1 MSAGACVL
9 TFAAHGEYVIR
20 CHGRVARIDA
30 WGPWNTE
37 RTLEYAQRL
46 HACIAAMPTP
56 FALLAISHVQ
66 PILSPEAEAI
76 LRLNVRERVRLGCKA
91 QATVL
96 LDPSTK
102 GVALAQYRHIYVPE
116 GLHHAFFRSVGNAIA
131 WLADIGFADS
141 VFLRADP
148 GAQDAA

>member
-1 MSAGACVL
+1 ML

-20 CHGRVARIDA
+20 RHGRVARVDA

-46 HACIAAMPTP
+46 HACIEAMPTP
-56 FALLAISHVQ
+56 FALLAVSHVQ
-66 PILSPEAEAI
+66 PILSPEAEAV
-76 LRLNVRERVRLGCKA
+76 LRENVRERVRLGCKA

-96 LDPSTK
+96 LDPSTEH
-102 GVALAQYRHIYVPE
+102 VALAQYQHIYIPE
-116 GLHHAFFRSVGNAIA
+116 GMHHAFFRSIEKAIVWLLDAGFVDA
-131 WLADIGFADS
+131 WL
-141 VFLRADP
+141 LRAEV

>member
-1 MSAGACVL
+1 ML

-66 PILSPEAEAI
+66 PILSPEAEAV

-102 GVALAQYRHIYVPE
+102 GVALAQYRHVYVPE
-116 GLHHAFFRSVGNAIA
+116 GMHHAFFHNIEKAVVWLLDAGFVDA
-131 WLADIGFADS
+131 W
-141 VFLRADP
+141 FLRALPD
-148 GAQDAA
+148 AQDAA